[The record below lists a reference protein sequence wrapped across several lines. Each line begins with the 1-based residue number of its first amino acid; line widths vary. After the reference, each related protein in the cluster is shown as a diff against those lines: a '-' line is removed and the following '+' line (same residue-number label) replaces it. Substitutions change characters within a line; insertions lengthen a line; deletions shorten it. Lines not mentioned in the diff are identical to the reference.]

1 MLLAQLPTA
10 AVTVRPSSRHRQ
22 GVTWTFGIEMV
33 LMCQDSRHKICV
45 TQVYDV
51 HTVALQSLLKVAGC
65 WSLLC
70 VTGFW
75 LPGCFVLAVTPVLIM
90 PWCGSRNLVK
100 MSLQW
105 WLAAWWLDTDV

>member
-1 MLLAQLPTA
+1 M
-10 AVTVRPSSRHRQ
+10 
-22 GVTWTFGIEMV
+22 M
-33 LMCQDSRHKICV
+33 
-45 TQVYDV
+45 YV
-51 HTVALQSLLKVAGC
+51 HIVALQSLLKVAGC

-70 VTGFW
+70 VTAVFW
-75 LPGCFVLAVTPVLIM
+75 FPACFVFAVTPVLIM

>member
-1 MLLAQLPTA
+1 
-10 AVTVRPSSRHRQ
+10 
-22 GVTWTFGIEMV
+22 MV
-33 LMCQDSRHKICV
+33 LMCQDSKHIICV

-75 LPGCFVLAVTPVLIM
+75 LPGWFVFAVTPVLII

>member
-1 MLLAQLPTA
+1 M
-10 AVTVRPSSRHRQ
+10 
-22 GVTWTFGIEMV
+22 
-33 LMCQDSRHKICV
+33 ICV

-75 LPGCFVLAVTPVLIM
+75 LPGWFVFAVTPVLII

-105 WLAAWWLDTDV
+105 WLAAGGLTLMCDVLSGHATSPAHVS